1 MVRCRTKAD
10 LVIAIDDTDNAEEG
24 GTGRVAR
31 EIARR
36 LSERLSIWGVSR
48 HQFVV
53 LPEIPYTRNNSGNA
67 IHVLSPVAHAAALA
81 DEVGEWLREL
91 CLPESDPGLCVTRSE
106 ALLDAD
112 LGRAAQARVVT
123 RDEVRGAAEAAGVIL
138 RHPCA
143 TDDGIVGAFAG
154 ACLASSGNDGRF
166 VEVGGMRLLSG
177 RLTVQEVLAAG
188 GDEVRSVEGKV
199 LTHGDMVAERL
210 RPALQRGKCVV
221 YCARTNGGGWAPIV
235 GAPGDQTKEDR
246 TNVRE

>member
-1 MVRCRTKAD
+1 MEHYRTKAE
-10 LVIAIDDTDNAEEG
+10 LIIAVDDTDNAEQG

-36 LSERLSIWGVSR
+36 LGERFPIWGVSR

-67 IHVLSPVAHAAALA
+67 IHVLSSVADIAALA

-91 CLPESDPGLCVTRSE
+91 CLVGSDPGLCVARPG
-106 ALLDAD
+106 ALLDAE
-112 LGRAAQARVVT
+112 LGRAAQARVVS
-123 RDEVRGAAEAAGVIL
+123 RDEVRRAAEAAGVIL

-166 VEVGGMRLLSG
+166 VEVGGMRSLSG
-177 RLTVQEVLAAG
+177 RLTVQEVLTAG
-188 GDEVRSVEGKV
+188 GDQVRSVEGPILADGV
-199 LTHGDMVAERL
+199 IVADRL
-210 RPALQRGKCVV
+210 RPALRCGKCVV
-221 YCARTNGGGWAPIV
+221 YCAPTDAGEWAPIA
-235 GAPGDQTKEDR
+235 GAPGDKTREDR
-246 TNVRE
+246 ADVRE